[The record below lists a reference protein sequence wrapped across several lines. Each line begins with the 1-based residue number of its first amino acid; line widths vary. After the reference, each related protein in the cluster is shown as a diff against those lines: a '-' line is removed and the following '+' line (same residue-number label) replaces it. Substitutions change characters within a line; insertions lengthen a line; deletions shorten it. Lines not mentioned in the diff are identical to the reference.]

1 MPVMSTL
8 RLLDLIIVAV
18 LLLVSYRLVPSAWNS
33 WQIYSGIKGRRLED
47 ASSFAPPPPPAVQAV
62 AILLQ
67 PYGFI
72 RIGERST
79 VLPGNQR
86 RYEWNFVDEP
96 TTTYVSVVPIR
107 TAALAALV
115 GFYSCYADGSFIV
128 TTYPRAEAV
137 RRPNFDA
144 APGGA
149 TIEQTIALHK
159 QRAREWS
166 QSHGQPLE
174 NRTMADLLVRD
185 DTYRRLHG
193 GATLRTR
200 VYKNLAITAVVVIAT
215 AAELLRVVVIDR

>member
-1 MPVMSTL
+1 MSTV
-8 RLLDLIIVAV
+8 RLLDLVILGV
-18 LLLVSYRLVPSAWNS
+18 LLLVSFRLVPSAWKI

-47 ASSFAPPPPPAVQAV
+47 ASSFAPPPPPSVQAV

-67 PYGFI
+67 PFGFT

-79 VLPGNQR
+79 VLPGNER
-86 RYEWNFVDEP
+86 RYEWNFVDEA

-107 TAALAALV
+107 TAELAALV
-115 GFYSCYADGSFIV
+115 AFYSCYADGSFVV
-128 TTYPRAEAV
+128 TTYPRTETVKRA
-137 RRPNFDA
+137 NFDA

-166 QSHGQPLE
+166 QAHGAPLQ
-174 NRTMADLLVRD
+174 NQTMADLLVRD

>member
-1 MPVMSTL
+1 MSTV
-8 RLLDLIIVAV
+8 RLLDIVILGV
-18 LLLVSYRLVPSAWNS
+18 LLLVSFRMVPSTWKT
-33 WQIYSGIKGRRLED
+33 WQIYSGIKVRRLED
-47 ASSFAPPPPPAVQAV
+47 ASSFAPPPPAAVQAV

-67 PYGFI
+67 PYGFT

-79 VLPGNQR
+79 VLPGNER

-115 GFYSCYADGSFIV
+115 AFYSCFADGSFVV
-128 TTYPRAEAV
+128 TTYPGRETV
-137 RRPNFDA
+137 RRANFDA

-149 TIEQTIALHK
+149 TVEQTIALHK

-166 QSHGQPLE
+166 QTHGQPLQ

-200 VYKNLAITAVVVIAT
+200 VYRTVAITAVVVIGT
-215 AAELLRVVVIDR
+215 AAALLNVAFLDH